1 MRTANRWSMGV
12 IAASAIAACAW
23 LALGL
28 QLYIEILRSLAG
40 GGPMATILVRYFSF
54 FTILTNLL
62 VALTLT
68 LSLLPSKRAWV
79 RFFSR
84 AAVQTGVAVYIAV
97 VGAIYSLLLRHI
109 WSPVGLQKLAD
120 VLLHDVVPLAYVLY
134 WLIFVPKAEL
144 RWRHAFLWLSYPL
157 VYMVYT
163 LLHGAVSGWYP
174 YPFVD
179 VAILGFPRALGNAGL
194 ILLLFLALGLLAVGI
209 PRWTA
214 RRVGGG
220 SV

>member
-1 MRTANRWSMGV
+1 MEKTHRQFHSGSPGGNV
-12 IAASAIAACAW
+12 AAAAIAGCAW

-28 QLYIEILRSLAG
+28 QLYLEILRSLAG

-68 LSLLPSKRAWV
+68 LSLLPSKRGWV

-144 RWRHAFLWLSYPL
+144 RWRHALLWLTYPL

-179 VAILGFPRALGNAGL
+179 AAILAGIMAAYAAIIDVAANTPEAEWL
-194 ILLLFLALGLLAVGI
+194 
-209 PRWTA
+209 
-214 RRVGGG
+214 
-220 SV
+220 